1 MAAKNIEAKR
11 KQVGIAAATIV
22 EDLKPIV
29 PTTIVITKIKAVR
42 IFPPSSPTIIED
54 QPVLS

>member
-1 MAAKNIEAKR
+1 MAAKKIEAKR
-11 KQVGIAAATIV
+11 KQVGIAAATMG

-42 IFPPSSPTIIED
+42 IFH
-54 QPVLS
+54 